1 MNSLGAKWQELSGEV
16 EKRDRRIESAIQGLG
31 SYNDAYQGLLNWL
44 EETEELVNNQ
54 RPPSGDYKV
63 VRAQLQNHEF
73 QMKLIEDK
81 QPRFVRY

>member
-1 MNSLGAKWQELSGEV
+1 MNNVNDKWHELSGEI
-16 EKRDRRIESAIQGLG
+16 EKRDNRIESAIQGLG
-31 SYNDAYQGLLNWL
+31 SYNDAYQALLNWL

-54 RPPSGDYKV
+54 KPPSGDYKV

-81 QPRFVRY
+81 QSR